1 MSDFP
6 SKVATE
12 THAPHSQSTQARNMG
27 AVIDMAFLK
36 SIPAII
42 TLAEILLGLI
52 HWALIVSTPATIL
65 APYGWVLFVAITLWI
80 LTIAL
85 FFIILFGVYRML
97 PSVPWSLVV
106 MVYFA
111 VGTVLYLTAFA
122 TNAAYATGI
131 NELGAA
137 AFFAVVVTLLYGA
150 STFFAFMDWRNEDAN
165 AATSTVP
172 T

>member
-12 THAPHSQSTQARNMG
+12 THAPHSQSTTVG
-27 AVIDMAFLK
+27 AMIDIVFLK

-52 HWALIVSTPATIL
+52 HWALIVSTPAL
-65 APYGWVLFVAITLWI
+65 YAAPYGWVLFVAITLWI
-80 LTIAL
+80 LTIVV
-85 FFIILFGVYRML
+85 FFVILFGVYRSL
-97 PSVPWSLVV
+97 PSVPWSLVI

-111 VGTVLYLTAFA
+111 VATVLYLTAFV
-122 TNAAYATGI
+122 TNAVYATGI
-131 NELGAA
+131 SELGAA

-150 STFFAFMDWRNEDAN
+150 STFFAYVDWKNDGAN
-165 AATSTVP
+165 AATTTVP